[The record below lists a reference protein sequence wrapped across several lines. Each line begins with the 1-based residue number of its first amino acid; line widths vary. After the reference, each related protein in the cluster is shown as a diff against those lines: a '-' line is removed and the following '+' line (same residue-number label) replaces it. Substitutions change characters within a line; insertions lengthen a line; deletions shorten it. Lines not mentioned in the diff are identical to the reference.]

1 MKLIII
7 VFLAGIAVGGLFSL
21 LRMRRISK
29 DKKID
34 RFECHICDD
43 NGCEC
48 RKEDENS

>member
-7 VFLAGIAVGGLFSL
+7 VFLAGIVAGGFFSL
-21 LRMRRISK
+21 LRMRKISK

-34 RFECHICDD
+34 KYECHICDD

-48 RKEDENS
+48 QKKDENS